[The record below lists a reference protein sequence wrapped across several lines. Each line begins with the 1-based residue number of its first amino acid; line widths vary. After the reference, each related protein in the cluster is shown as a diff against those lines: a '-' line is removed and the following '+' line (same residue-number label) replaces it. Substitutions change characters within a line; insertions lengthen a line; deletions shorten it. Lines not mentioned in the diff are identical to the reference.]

1 MQGYR
6 EWSERTDAER
16 LPFSIIT
23 LPYSCCEDSI
33 NSVVWIE
40 GEGQAV
46 RGEGG
51 EAGRQRIVKLR
62 SRFRPVQIS
71 PPRVPGS
78 SDEAVRLPSP
88 SLRTGCSLCSSLPH
102 KAQLPVYKPH
112 CHLLASTLPLF
123 SSLQSCLLTLGAG
136 TCSSTYAECR
146 AAADIS
152 HCAACEC
159 VDLSAAL
166 S

>member
-1 MQGYR
+1 MQGGR
-6 EWSERTDAER
+6 EWSKCTDAAR

-23 LPYSCCEDSI
+23 LPYSCCEESI
-33 NSVVWIE
+33 NSGAWIE
-40 GEGQAV
+40 GEGQAA

-51 EAGRQRIVKLR
+51 EPGRQRIVKPR

-88 SLRTGCSLCSSLPH
+88 SPRTGCSLCSSLPH

-112 CHLLASTLPLF
+112 CHLLAS
-123 SSLQSCLLTLGAG
+123 SLLLSFFLHSCLLMLKVG
-136 TCSSTYAECR
+136 TCSSTHAECR
-146 AAADIS
+146 AASDIS
-152 HCAACEC
+152 HCVAR
-159 VDLSAAL
+159 
-166 S
+166 